1 MRHFVR
7 LAICCTAALT
17 LSDVPAVRAQ
27 TRAVVGEGAAVTATP
42 EPLLTV
48 DAAGSRP
55 LTAAIAASTPM
66 RDAIAGLART
76 HAGGLT
82 QTRPAN
88 DPIPCPAKIATGSL
102 AGAAAGFGSAFL
114 LLASS
119 GGSDSAREILQG
131 FAITGAVLGAFAGT
145 IWCF

>member
-1 MRHFVR
+1 MHRFVR
-7 LAICCTAALT
+7 LATCCTVALT
-17 LSDVPAVRAQ
+17 VSGVSAVRAQ
-27 TRAVVGEGAAVTATP
+27 TPSVVGEGAAVTTTP
-42 EPLLTV
+42 VLLATV

-55 LTAAIAASTPM
+55 PTAAITGPTPM

-82 QTRPAN
+82 QSRPAN
-88 DPIPCPAKIATGSL
+88 DPMPCPAKIATGSL
-102 AGAAAGFGSAFL
+102 AGAAAGFGSGFL

>member
-1 MRHFVR
+1 MHHFVR
-7 LAICCTAALT
+7 LGICCTAALI

-27 TRAVVGEGAAVTATP
+27 TRSAAGAGAAVTTPPGRQAT
-42 EPLLTV
+42 V
-48 DAAGSRP
+48 GAAGSRP
-55 LTAAIAASTPM
+55 LTAAIAAPTPM
-66 RDAIAGLART
+66 RDAIAGLAVT

-88 DPIPCPAKIATGSL
+88 GPIPCPAKIATGGL